1 MTRFTDLVGC
11 SVPLQQA
18 GMSGTATPAL
28 AAAVADTGALGMI
41 GIGRQSIA
49 VVERYLDELATLTS
63 APIGAT
69 CIAHFVQPDVV
80 ALLASRLPII
90 EFFYEWPDAERV
102 PPGVVCGWQVGS
114 VDEAKAAVDAGCKYV
129 IAQGMEAG
137 GHVRGHVP
145 LDQLLPAVRAAV
157 GVPIVAAGGIGN
169 AAAVRAAM
177 ALGADAV
184 RVGTRFV
191 ATRESYAHPDYID
204 ALVAAD
210 TDDSVLTEAFGV
222 GWPNAPHRVLRLSID
237 AATAAPDDVV
247 GETVTPVGTHLPM
260 VRFGA
265 SSPNRDTT
273 GDISAMALYAGRSVG
288 SVDRVMTAAEVVA
301 ELSHGF
307 DEAASTDSAHRP
319 SSR

>member
-1 MTRFTDLVGC
+1 MSRFADLVGC
-11 SVPLQQA
+11 RLPLQQA
-18 GMSGTATPAL
+18 GMSGTATPPL
-28 AAAVADTGALGMI
+28 AAAVSNAGALGMI
-41 GIGRQSIA
+41 GIGRQNIA
-49 VVERYLDELATLTS
+49 VIERYLDEVAALTS

-80 ALLASRLPII
+80 ELVATRLAIV
-90 EFFYEWPDAERV
+90 EFFYEWPDPARV
-102 PPGVVCGWQVGS
+102 PASVICGWQIGS

-145 LDQLLPAVRAAV
+145 LADLLSAVREAV
-157 GVPIVAAGGIGN
+157 DVPIVAAGGIGN
-169 AAAVRAAM
+169 ASAVRAAM

-204 ALVAAD
+204 ALVNAN

-222 GWPNAPHRVLRLSID
+222 GWPNAPHRVLRSAID
-237 AATAAPDDVV
+237 AATVAPDDVV
-247 GETVTPVGTHLPM
+247 GETVSPVGSVLPM

-265 SSPNRDTT
+265 SSPNRDTK
-273 GDISAMALYAGRSVG
+273 GDIAAMALYAGRSVG
-288 SVDRVMTAAEVVA
+288 SVDRIMTAAEVVA
-301 ELSHGF
+301 ELAAGF
-307 DEAASTDSAHRP
+307 D
-319 SSR
+319 